1 MLRIYSVVLELVREL
16 APVMRGVR
24 VRSTA
29 LGDQMERALIS
40 IPLNVA
46 EVAPGKPGR
55 REA

>member
-16 APVMRGVR
+16 APVIRVVR
-24 VRSTA
+24 ARSAA